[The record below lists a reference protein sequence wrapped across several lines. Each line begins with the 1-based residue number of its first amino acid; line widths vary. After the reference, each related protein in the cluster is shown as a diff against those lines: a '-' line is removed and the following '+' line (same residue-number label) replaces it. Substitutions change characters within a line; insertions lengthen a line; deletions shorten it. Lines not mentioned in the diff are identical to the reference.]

1 MSEAPAVPVVAGVRL
16 VRTHGARG
24 GVRRRSRGSVP
35 AVRGVSIDVAAGEIC
50 GLVGQSGAGKS
61 TLARLL
67 ALLERPDS
75 GEVRYDGDRVD
86 NLRAAAQRSRRRAV
100 QIVFQDPGTA
110 LDPLQRVRTIVEEP
124 LTIHRLHGGAARL
137 RRIGA
142 LLAAVGLPGD
152 DDFLDRYPREL
163 SGGER
168 QRVAIARA
176 LACEPRALILDEP
189 VSALDVSIRGQVLNV
204 LVELRERLGLAMVL
218 IAHDLALVAQVCDR
232 VCVMLA
238 GRIVEVGPA
247 EVVLGAPLHPY
258 TRYLVESALGVAPA
272 AAGEEEKGSPDRE
285 QRLQCP
291 FMEWCGGA
299 GEVCRTEPELRQ
311 LGHDRWVAC
320 YFPAGG

>member
-1 MSEAPAVPVVAGVRL
+1 
-16 VRTHGARG
+16 
-24 GVRRRSRGSVP
+24 
-35 AVRGVSIDVAAGEIC
+35 VSIEVAAGEIC

-75 GEVRYDGDRVD
+75 GEVRYDGERVD
-86 NLRAAAQRSRRRAV
+86 NLGAAAQRSRRRAV

-110 LDPLQRVRTIVEEP
+110 LDPLQRVRAIVEEP
-124 LTIHRLHGGAARL
+124 LTIHRLHEGAARP
-137 RRIGA
+137 RRIGE

-152 DDFLDRYPREL
+152 DDFLTRYPREL

-218 IAHDLALVAQVCDR
+218 IAHDLALVAEVCDR

-238 GRIVEVGPA
+238 GRIVESGPA
-247 EVVLGAPLHPY
+247 EAVLGAPLHPH
-258 TRYLVESALGVAPA
+258 TVFLVESSL
-272 AAGEEEKGSPDRE
+272 
-285 QRLQCP
+285 
-291 FMEWCGGA
+291 GGA
-299 GEVCRTEPELRQ
+299 TAATAGIEDGDASPEDAGACSLLATCGHAGGACRIGPELRQ
-311 LGHDRWVAC
+311 HGHGRWVAC
-320 YFPAGG
+320 YFPDDR